1 MNSSMINA
9 MVSMN
14 AMQRKIDAIADNV
27 ANVDTIGYKRKQS
40 SFEDL
45 LTNVK
50 EQPEAFRQDGRLTP
64 MGYNQGWGARMS
76 MLEINM
82 SQGSIKQ
89 TGLSTDIAIQ
99 GNALFEVQ
107 TDDAGTRAFTR
118 NGAFQLTVR
127 ANGDTILATA
137 EGYPVIARVP
147 DQFGN
152 IVEGP
157 IVMPQGHTMRVD
169 PDGTV
174 IAVSDTGATRTLG
187 SIKVLEVMRSA
198 ALTPVADNL
207 FVVADGL
214 NRDSVLQQVVPSEE
228 NRIALLQGSIEASNV
243 ELADEVTELLS
254 VQRAYQLAARA
265 LSSSDTMMG
274 LANTMRA

>member
-14 AMQRKIDAIADNV
+14 AMQRKIDTIADNV
-27 ANVDTIGYKRKQS
+27 ANVDTIGYKRKQT

-45 LTNVK
+45 LNNSK
-50 EQPEAFRQDGRLTP
+50 NQPQDFRQEGRLTP

-76 MLEINM
+76 MLELNM

-107 TDDAGTRAFTR
+107 TDDAGARAFTR

-137 EGYPVIARVP
+137 EGYPVVARVP

-152 IVEGP
+152 IVEGS
-157 IVMPQGHTMRVD
+157 IVMPEGHTMRVD

-187 SIKVLEVMRSA
+187 SIKVLEIMRST

-207 FVVADGL
+207 FVVADGV